1 MTDITEIVA
10 TVGTANTFAGG
21 TNNAIY
27 LGIAGREFNL
37 DTAANNFQTGATDT
51 FVIGTGSNV
60 ANANFNDPTSP
71 QLTVADLDCFP
82 VYIRLDGA
90 DEWRLDEV
98 TVTVNG
104 THVFT
109 NPNLGGG
116 AANQQIWLAKEG
128 GTVWYLRR
136 TAGTPQPSP
145 QSGTLG
151 GHVVRGSVAQ
161 NGSIQ
166 STSGNFTLNKIATGT
181 YQIVF
186 STPFPGIPS
195 ATATIWEH
203 TQSLYMQD
211 TTHIASID
219 TNQVTIK
226 TSDSN
231 YNPSD
236 RPFNFIVIG

>member
-1 MTDITEIVA
+1 MADITEIVA
-10 TVGTANTFAGG
+10 TIGTANAFAGG
-21 TNNAIY
+21 TNNPVY

-37 DTAANNFQTGATDT
+37 DTPGPNFQVGTTDT

-60 ANANFNDPTSP
+60 QNASFNDPTSP
-71 QLTVADLDCFP
+71 KLTEADLDLFP

-90 DEWRLDEV
+90 DEWRLDEA

-109 NPNLGGG
+109 NPNLAGG
-116 AANQQIWLAKEG
+116 AANQQIWLGREG
-128 GTVWYLRR
+128 GTVWHLRR

-151 GHVVRGSVAQ
+151 GHVVRGSIAA
-161 NGSIQ
+161 NGGVLG
-166 STSGNFTLNKIATGT
+166 TSGNFSVNHLGTGT

-186 STPFPGIPS
+186 STPFAATPS
-195 ATATIWEH
+195 GTVSICETG
-203 TQSLYMQD
+203 QSLYMQD
-211 TTHIASID
+211 TAHLASID
-219 TNQVTIK
+219 TNSVVIK
-226 TSDSN
+226 TCDSL
-231 YNPSD
+231 YNLSD

>member
-1 MTDITEIVA
+1 MADITGLVA
-10 TVGTANTFAGG
+10 TVSTANTFAGG
-21 TNNAIY
+21 TSNAVY
-27 LGIAGREFNL
+27 LGIAGREFKL
-37 DTAANNFQTGATDT
+37 DTAGVDFQAGATDT

-60 ANANFNDPTSP
+60 TNASFNDPTSP
-71 QLTVADLDCFP
+71 QLTEADLDLFP

-109 NPNLGGG
+109 NPNLAGG

-136 TAGTPQPSP
+136 TAGTPAPSP
-145 QSGTLG
+145 ASGTLG
-151 GHVVRGSVAQ
+151 GHVVRGSIGE
-161 NGSIQ
+161 NGGVYG
-166 STSGNFTLNKIATGT
+166 TSGNFTLNKTGTGT

-186 STPFPGIPS
+186 ATPFPSTPS
-195 ATATIWEH
+195 ATATIWEKDK
-203 TQSLYMQD
+203 SLFMQD

-219 TNQVTIK
+219 ANQVTVK
-226 TSDSN
+226 TCASD
-231 YNPSD
+231 YNLSD